1 MAAKLRAIAAK
12 RAIESI
18 HASPLWTIVRGVNAA
33 ANGREEMEVG
43 ERKGQEGEGE
53 GEGEEGKVEE
63 NEEEG
68 AEEGEGEA
76 GGIAQESSA
85 CKRRRV
91 CWKYGAKRELL
102 DNAVD
107 IVLRDAAQHQKKS
120 WADYAILFGINKSV
134 LLRAFT
140 KRSRQITEAEMKEP

>member
-33 ANGREEMEVG
+33 ANGREE
-43 ERKGQEGEGE
+43 RKGQE

-63 NEEEG
+63 NGEEG

-107 IVLRDAAQHQKKS
+107 IVFRDAAQHQKKS